1 MQDPVV
7 LADGYTY
14 ERKPALAYLAK
25 FDRSPRTG
33 ERLQSKAVWPNHMA
47 KELCACAKQLEM

>member
-1 MQDPVV
+1 MV

-33 ERLQSKAVWPNHMA
+33 EKLASKAVIANHMA
-47 KELCACAKQLEM
+47 KELCSCAKTLEM